1 MIKRILL
8 FFALLAIFLGLGML
22 NYSSVNAEGVIKTL
36 PH

>member
-8 FFALLAIFLGLGML
+8 FVALLAIFLGLEML
-22 NYSSVNAEGVIKTL
+22 NYSSVNAGDVVKAL

>member
-8 FFALLAIFLGLGML
+8 FFALLAIFLGLEML
-22 NYSSVNAEGVIKTL
+22 NFSSVNADNVVKTL